1 MLGRVRVQPR
11 SPTSSLLCGPP
22 TPSFPSVKS
31 SGLPLPLAYLGAD
44 ACSLPFSRLLVRPH
58 TSCAS
63 EILVRLPV
71 LPVSFEEKRGPPRF
85 LGRPLPACQGRTPRR
100 MQPPLAYFSCGK
112 TAVAFGQFGT
122 LGIRNGPKFR
132 GRCPSARTLA
142 RLRIAGRVA
151 APVARLATGWG
162 GYPFT
167 GRDSHP
173 LDDVPNFMNSSH
185 DSLLSDQPFLVAPVQ
200 AGAPPAGHRPTQ
212 ARK

>member
-1 MLGRVRVQPR
+1 MR
-11 SPTSSLLCGPP
+11 SSDSLVPFGERLRSSLASHLPRCG
-22 TPSFPSVKS
+22 
-31 SGLPLPLAYLGAD
+31 AY
-44 ACSLPFSRLLVRPH
+44 SLPFGRQLVRPQ
-58 TSCAS
+58 TGCAS

-71 LPVSFEEKRGPPRF
+71 LPVPSEEKRGPPRF

-100 MQPPLAYFSCGK
+100 MRLALAYFYCEQV
-112 TAVAFGQFGT
+112 AIAFGQIGT
-122 LGIRNGPKFR
+122 LGIRNGHKFR

-173 LDDVPNFMNSSH
+173 LDDIPNFMNSSH
-185 DSLLSDQPFLVAPVQ
+185 DSLLSDQPFLVARRV
-200 AGAPPAGHRPTQ
+200 APRDCPSGPSPEPY
-212 ARK
+212 

>member
-1 MLGRVRVQPR
+1 LLGRVRVHPR

-22 TPSFPSVKS
+22 TPSFPSAKS

-63 EILVRLPV
+63 EILFRLPV
-71 LPVSFEEKRGPPRF
+71 LPVPSEEKRGPPRF

-100 MQPPLAYFSCGK
+100 LRLALAYFTCEQV
-112 TAVAFGQFGT
+112 AIAFGRIGT
-122 LGIRNGPKFR
+122 LGIRNGHKFR

-162 GYPFT
+162 GFPLRRT
-167 GRDSHP
+167 G
-173 LDDVPNFMNSSH
+173 F
-185 DSLLSDQPFLVAPVQ
+185 A
-200 AGAPPAGHRPTQ
+200 PAGRHTEFHELI
-212 ARK
+212 A